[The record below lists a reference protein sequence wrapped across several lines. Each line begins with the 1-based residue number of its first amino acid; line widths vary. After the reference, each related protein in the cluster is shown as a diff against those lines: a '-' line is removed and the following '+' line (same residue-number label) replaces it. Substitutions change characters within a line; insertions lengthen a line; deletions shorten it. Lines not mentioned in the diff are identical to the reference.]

1 MIDADKPMG
10 DKQTDTI
17 KSMTRGT
24 TAYLF
29 ARRGVSPLSDTLL
42 LQG

>member
-1 MIDADKPMG
+1 MFDADKPMS
-10 DKQTDTI
+10 DKPTDI
-17 KSMTRGT
+17 KSITRGT

-29 ARRGVSPLSDTLL
+29 ARRGVTPLSDTLL